1 MMRTYKTMIW
11 IAVWLICLAAHADTI
26 RHGAAAVGMEFV
38 AVGSAGNAA
47 DTSGYG
53 AVGYNYRIGRY
64 EVTASQ
70 WGAVAAAAGI
80 GETGVWIGNQP
91 VASVSWYDAA
101 QFCNWL
107 TSGNK
112 YLGAY
117 QFSGSGTLT
126 NVDRNASISIYGMTY
141 ALPTEDECYKAAY
154 YTGSGYSLY
163 ANGTGAAPAA
173 GTDSRYKGYASPW
186 SAGSGSMEQ
195 NGTYDMMG
203 NVWELNES
211 ALDGV
216 LNSMSE
222 FRLARGGSFGST
234 TDRLLPDER
243 WEISPS
249 GEADYIGFRVVS
261 IPDPAAVPEPAT
273 AMLIFFSSAVGFW
286 IRRRF
291 YD

>member
-1 MMRTYKTMIW
+1 MFKAVIW
-11 IAVWLICLAAHADTI
+11 ISVWMLRTAAHADTI
-26 RHGAAAVGMEFV
+26 IHGGSAVGMEFV
-38 AVGSAGNAA
+38 TVGIAGNAA

-53 AVGYNYRIGRY
+53 AVGYNYRIGLY
-64 EVTASQ
+64 EVTAGQ
-70 WGAVAAAAGI
+70 WSTVAAAAGI
-80 GETGVWIGNQP
+80 SENGVWNGNQP

-126 NVDRNASISIYGMTY
+126 NVNRSLSVSAYGTIYV
-141 ALPTEDECYKAAY
+141 LPTEDEWYKAAY
-154 YTGSGYSLY
+154 YTGTGYSLY
-163 ANGTGAAPAA
+163 ANGTGTAPEA
-173 GTDSRYKGYASPW
+173 GTDSRYNGYSSPW
-186 SAGSGSMEQ
+186 SVGSGAAEQ

-222 FRLARGGSFGST
+222 TRLARGGSFGST
-234 TDRLLPDER
+234 GDRLLPDER
-243 WEISPS
+243 WETGPS
-249 GEADYIGFRVVS
+249 GETDYIGFRVVS
-261 IPDPAAVPEPAT
+261 IPNPAAVPEPAT
-273 AMLIFFSSAVGFW
+273 AMLVFFSAAVGFW

>member
-1 MMRTYKTMIW
+1 M
-11 IAVWLICLAAHADTI
+11 LCAAAQADTI
-26 RHGAAAVGMEFV
+26 TRGGSSVGMEFV
-38 AVGSAGNAA
+38 TVGSAGNAA

-64 EVTASQ
+64 EVTADQ
-70 WGAVAAAAGI
+70 WGVVAGAAGI
-80 GETGVWIGNQP
+80 NEAGVWTGGQP

-117 QFSGSGTLT
+117 QFSDSGTLT
-126 NVDRNASISIYGMTY
+126 NVNRSFSLNFYGMTY
-141 ALPTEDECYKAAY
+141 VLPTEDEWYKAAY

-163 ANGTGAAPAA
+163 ANGTGTAPAV
-173 GTDSRYKGYASPW
+173 GTDSRYKGYSSPW
-186 SAGSGSMEQ
+186 SVGSGAVEQ

-216 LNSMSE
+216 LNSMGE

-234 TDRLLPDER
+234 GDRLLPDER

-249 GEADYIGFRVVS
+249 GETDYIGFRVVS
-261 IPDPAAVPEPAT
+261 IPSPTAVPEPAT
-273 AMLIFFSSAVGFW
+273 AMLIFLSSAVGFW